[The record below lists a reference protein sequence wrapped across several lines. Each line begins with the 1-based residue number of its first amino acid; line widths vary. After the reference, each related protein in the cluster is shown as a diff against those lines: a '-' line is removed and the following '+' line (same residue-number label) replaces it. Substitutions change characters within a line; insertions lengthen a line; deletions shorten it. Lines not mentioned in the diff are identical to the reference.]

1 MLDFI
6 LIRNDHTK
14 LLERWISGNN
24 SALCYDHVGRHIMN
38 VDFDGTKLIY
48 TPDDDRYR
56 YNKNTRQY
64 DEAEFS
70 LATFNKKFN
79 DPAIIPTEQELEEIK
94 LKYIMEAETL
104 ANSPAKQISKTEAQ
118 SYSLSNR
125 IVGFII
131 NGQDLDLSDPT
142 YIKCNIN
149 GVVIYKRN
157 RKTNEA
163 LIISY
168 YLPIPGKLFNLAK
181 TSYFSKLP
189 DEEATMTFN
198 LKQGYYEVVCQQ
210 YIDDGKVSK
219 FTKKFNTFKDAK
231 EFFKSNKYCSSVNF
245 VTGNTRVPVEDLQRI
260 HVTPLSYTDKV
271 AEKVVN
277 LDSRFSKADANRLI
291 STLGVSKIDEYVST
305 NIPKFRE
312 IVDLYLA
319 ALDDSTFDRS
329 NLKQFLTENFADSRD
344 VFYVLKYTNLLKN

>member
-6 LIRNDHTK
+6 LIRTDHKK
-14 LLERWISGNN
+14 LLERWISGND
-24 SALCYDHVGRHIMN
+24 SVFCYDHVGKHVMN
-38 VDFDGTKLIY
+38 VEFDGTKLIY
-48 TPDDDRYR
+48 TPDDNRYR

-70 LATFNKKFN
+70 LATFNKKFK
-79 DPAIIPTEQELEEIK
+79 DPTIIPTEQELEEIK

-104 ANSPAKQISKTEAQ
+104 ANLPAKQISKAEAQ
-118 SYSLSNR
+118 SYTLGNKV
-125 IVGFII
+125 VGFVI
-131 NGQDLDLSDPT
+131 NGQDSDSLNPT
-142 YIKCNIN
+142 YIKCNSK

-168 YLPIPGKLFNLAK
+168 YLPTPGKLANLAT
-181 TSYFSKLP
+181 TSYSDKLP
-189 DEEATMTFN
+189 DEEAIMTFN

-210 YIDDGKVSK
+210 YLDDDDKPSK
-219 FTKKFNTFKDAK
+219 FIKKFNTFKDAK
-231 EFFKSNKYCSSVNF
+231 KFFQDNKYCSSVNF

-260 HVTPLSYTDKV
+260 HVTPLSYIDKV

-277 LDSRFSKADANRLI
+277 SDARLSKVDANRLI

-312 IVDLYLA
+312 IVDLYLT
-319 ALDDSTFDRS
+319 ALDDPTFDRS
-329 NLKQFLTENFADSRD
+329 NLKQFLTEDFADSRD
-344 VFYVLKYTNLLKN
+344 VFYVLKYNNLD

>member
-6 LIRNDHTK
+6 LIRNDHKK

-24 SALCYDHVGRHIMN
+24 SWSCYDHVGKHIMN
-38 VDFDGTKLIY
+38 VGFDGTKLVY
-48 TPDDDRYR
+48 KPDDNRYK

-64 DEAEFS
+64 EEAEFS
-70 LATFNKKFN
+70 LATFNKKFS
-79 DPAIIPTEQELEEIK
+79 DPTIIPTEQELEEIK

-104 ANSPAKQISKTEAQ
+104 ANSPARQISRTEAQ
-118 SYSLSNR
+118 SYTLGNKV
-125 IVGFII
+125 VGFII
-131 NGQDLDLSDPT
+131 KRPDSDSADPT
-142 YIKCNIN
+142 YIKCNSK
-149 GVVIYKRN
+149 GVVVYKRN
-157 RKTNEA
+157 RKNNEA

-168 YLPIPGKLFNLAK
+168 YLPTHGKLSNLAT
-181 TSYFSKLP
+181 TSYFDKLP
-189 DEEATMTFN
+189 DEEATMAFN
-198 LKQGYYEVVCQQ
+198 LKRGYYEVVCQQ
-210 YIDDGKVSK
+210 YLDDGKPSK
-219 FTKKFNTFKDAK
+219 FIKKFNAFADAK
-231 EFFKSNKYCSSVNF
+231 KFFQDNKYCSAVNF

-277 LDSRFSKADANRLI
+277 LDARLSKADANLLI

-312 IVDLYLA
+312 IVDLYLT
-319 ALDDSTFDRS
+319 ALDDSTFKLS

-344 VFYVLKYTNLLKN
+344 VFYVLKYNNLD